1 LLFAIPERASGE
13 LRQNESATAPAPMNC
28 NFLTVGRLSGFCVAT
43 AILIAAA
50 AAETLQVQVG
60 GLRSNEVIPQ
70 KYVYNHSGC
79 SGGNVSP
86 DVRWSGA
93 PASAKSFALVM
104 WDQDAPVSGGFYH
117 WVILNLPR
125 TTKRLAEGTGNVS
138 RRQTPP
144 SAVQLVNDW
153 GEPGYGGPC
162 PPEGRQHRYHFI
174 VYALGVD
181 QLPITEK
188 TKISEAAAQI
198 RKNALASGEVVLVY
212 GH

>member
-1 LLFAIPERASGE
+1 ML
-13 LRQNESATAPAPMNC
+13 ATTTPVPMKC
-28 NFLTVGRLSGFCVAT
+28 DFLTVGSLLGFWVTT
-43 AILIAAA
+43 AMLLKPAVG
-50 AAETLQVQVG
+50 AEMLEIQVG
-60 GLRSNEVIPQ
+60 GLRSNQVIPQ
-70 KYVYNHSGC
+70 KYVYNRSGC

-93 PASAKSFALVM
+93 PASTKSFALVV

-125 TTKRLAEGTGNVS
+125 TIKRLPEGTGSVS
-138 RRQTPP
+138 GRQAPP
-144 SAVQLVNDW
+144 GAVQLINDW

-162 PPEGRQHRYHFI
+162 PPGGRQHRYHFI

-181 QLPITEK
+181 QLPVTEK
-188 TKISEAAAQI
+188 TRISEAAAQI
-198 RKNALASGEVVLVY
+198 RKSALASAEVVLVY